1 MDITSIGGLPAHP
14 LLVHVPIVLVPLAFL
29 GALALAIRRPWV
41 ARFGGLLLIIGF
53 IAAVGTVIASQAGET
68 LRDQVPETDTV
79 RRHAD
84 LADATRL
91 LVAVFFA
98 LLLVWI
104 VLDVRD
110 RRRAGRIDGANVEV
124 DGRVVATGP
133 ARAGSTRPSSG
144 GLALRFALPWATV
157 LLGLLATVWVVRT
170 GHEGARATWQNRQ
183 LVQRDGGGDG
193 G

>member
-1 MDITSIGGLPAHP
+1 VDITSIGGLPAHP

-41 ARFGGLLLIIGF
+41 SRFGGLLLIVGF
-53 IAAVGTVIASQAGET
+53 VAAAGTAIASQAGET

-84 LADATRL
+84 LAETTKV
-91 LVAVFFA
+91 LVALFFL

-110 RRRAGRIDGANVEV
+110 RRRSGRATAATAAAG
-124 DGRVVATGP
+124 
-133 ARAGSTRPSSG
+133 AGDTSGETAAVGSPHPG

-157 LLGLLATVWVVRT
+157 LFGLLATVWIVRT
-170 GHEGARATWQNRQ
+170 GHDGAKATWQNRQ
-183 LVQRDGGGDG
+183 LVQRERGGDG